1 MVFNATF
8 KNISVIGV
16 LACSPGKVLNITF
29 AKYEGRSRLCS
40 RHEVTSI
47 VQRQCQKKRTCTVF
61 AEDEY
66 YEDSCFMAN
75 EVLREYENVP
85 FVFSCPLYTGS
96 NYMHYLLMEEM
107 RLPFIDSDLLYRG

>member
-1 MVFNATF
+1 MTVREGRL
-8 KNISVIGV
+8 GV

-47 VQRQCQKKRTCTVF
+47 VQRQCQKKRTCTVY

-75 EVLREYENVP
+75 EVLTIRYYCIGII
-85 FVFSCPLYTGS
+85 FILC
-96 NYMHYLLMEEM
+96 YLN
-107 RLPFIDSDLLYRG
+107 IQ